1 MCIFVKNVLCN
12 IVIAEEIFI
21 YSRFY
26 ICKDFRKNKTIRGK
40 L

>member
-21 YSRFY
+21 Q
-26 ICKDFRKNKTIRGK
+26 DFIYVKILEKNKTIRGK